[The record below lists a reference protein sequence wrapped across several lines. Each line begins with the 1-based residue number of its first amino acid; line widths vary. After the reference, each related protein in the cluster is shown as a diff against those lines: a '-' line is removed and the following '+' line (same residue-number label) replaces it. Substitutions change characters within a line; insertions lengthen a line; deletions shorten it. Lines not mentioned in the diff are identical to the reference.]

1 MDGTTFV
8 LLVFLVPTAI
18 KLLLAY
24 CKKKEEEKLRNANP
38 EVYAHL
44 KQIEHEERML
54 EHDKKRMRHENIQTG
69 AKIVRR
75 FFE

>member
-8 LLVFLVPTAI
+8 VLLFLIPVGI
-18 KLLLAY
+18 RLYLNH
-24 CKKKEEEKLRNANP
+24 CKKQEEDNLRRTNP

-44 KQIEHEERML
+44 KQIEHEEKMM
-54 EHDKKRMRHENIQTG
+54 EHDKKRMRHQNVQTG
-69 AKIVRR
+69 VNIIRR